1 MNELTREQVALL
13 EETIEGSMKEEP
25 GYGTGWII
33 HEEEGAAMKAALE
46 TIAALRQR
54 VERVERK
61 LDEWQRIVI
70 GSGTD
75 QETVI
80 RMAAS
85 EYTETAVSCWKEHTE
100 KLTAALA
107 ERDRTIARLREALK
121 ELRAIVK
128 GECPSLLDEDSGGD
142 ANLDIKIDE
151 ALTAPSVPY
160 PDWCRHKDQC
170 AGKSSCPEDPTCA
183 D

>member
-54 VERVERK
+54 AEQAE
-61 LDEWQRIVI
+61 DTNRI
-70 GSGTD
+70 
-75 QETVI
+75 
-80 RMAAS
+80 
-85 EYTETAVSCWKEHTE
+85 
-100 KLTAALA
+100 AALA
-107 ERDRTIARLREALK
+107 LSEAEARIKAL
-121 ELRAIVK
+121 EQH
-128 GECPSLLDEDSGGD
+128 
-142 ANLDIKIDE
+142 
-151 ALTAPSVPY
+151 TVPY
-160 PDWCRHKDQC
+160 PCWCRHKDQC